1 MNDFSNSVRQLVEGY
16 VKIDAYQYS
25 KKQIDYLLKSYLPL
39 LTIIVAIVLI
49 VKK

>member
-1 MNDFSNSVRQLVEGY
+1 MNDFSNSVQMLVEGY
-16 VKIDAYQYS
+16 VKIDAYNYA

-39 LTIIVAIVLI
+39 ITILIVLLLL